1 MRIKRFLIVPLFVAA
16 IGTSHAQTTGG
27 KTDRHAGYYYPPPKS
42 TEVYKARSRTQ
53 PDADRSRRL
62 AFVVGLT
69 QEMLRQAYPP
79 QYAIFAKGTFA
90 EKMIIVSLVDGSMS
104 TVYRARAILAM
115 LTSIARATPLFSELG
130 VQTTFTFFDFAK
142 FLGFKQI
149 TVSDGET
156 FAHQVRLE

>member
-1 MRIKRFLIVPLFVAA
+1 MGMNRFLIVPVLLAA
-16 IGTSHAQTTGG
+16 IGTSHAQAADE

-42 TEVYKARSRTQ
+42 SEVYQARSRTM

-62 AFVVGLT
+62 SFVVGMT

-79 QYAIFAKGTFA
+79 QYAIFAKGTHA
-90 EKMIIVSLVDGSMS
+90 EKMIIVSLADGSMS
-104 TVYRARAILAM
+104 TVYRARAVLAM
-115 LTSIARATPLFSELG
+115 LTSIARATPLFAELG

-149 TVSDGET
+149 TVSDGES
-156 FAHQVRLE
+156 FAHQVTLE